1 MSIRKRSYVSLL
13 TAFSFVVL
21 AVSGIVAFVL
31 PFSLRVVGLHAL
43 MGFVFIG
50 VIALHVANNFNHLAR
65 YARTSVLWT
74 TLAITSLLTAL
85 FVWQPGPIQDILGL
99 SQNLGP
105 AIDRFEV
112 HDEGWEYRYAPA
124 ENYQLTL
131 IIRAGEAFDADHPP
145 HVAIWLENA
154 SFYHIETLH
163 APDDLPEEETALP
176 YYAFKLRGWEEAKRK
191 AEAAGR
197 NLSQQAEVDGLSSA
211 TENSSFDPADYIVP
225 ADSDDSLP
233 YRLVIEINQPGDDQ
247 PSLVYAVEIDNASPK
262 AFQVLDLVGYPQQE
276 ENDAEGK
283 QQWSLYFVDERF
295 DSALELV
302 DSALLTIDRDKVA
315 ER

>member
-21 AVSGIVAFVL
+21 AVTGVLAFVL

-43 MGFVFIG
+43 IGFVFIG
-50 VIALHVANNFNHLAR
+50 VIALHVANNFHHLAR
-65 YARTSVLWT
+65 YAKTSVLWR
-74 TLAITSLLTAL
+74 TLIFTCLLTAL
-85 FVWQPGPIQDILGL
+85 FLWQPGPIQEILRL

-112 HDEGWEYRYAPA
+112 HDEGWQYRYTPT

-131 IIRAGEAFDADHPP
+131 TIRAGEAFDANHPP

-154 SFYHIETLH
+154 SFYHIKTLH
-163 APDDLPEEETALP
+163 APDNLEEGDAPLP
-176 YYAFKLRGWEEAKRK
+176 YYDFKLRGWKEAKRK
-191 AEAAGR
+191 AEESGR
-197 NLSQQAEVDGLSSA
+197 ALNDQAEIDGLSSA

-225 ADSDDSLP
+225 TDPDNPLP
-233 YRLVIEINQPGDDQ
+233 YRLLLEIDQPGDDQ
-247 PSLVYAVEIDNASPK
+247 PSLVYAVEIDNADPR
-262 AFQVLDLVGYPQQE
+262 AFQVLDLIGYPQQE
-276 ENDAEGK
+276 DNEEMGK
-283 QQWSLYFVDERF
+283 EAWALYFVDERF

-302 DSALLTIDRDKVA
+302 DSALLTIDRPDA
-315 ER
+315 SP